1 MKFVTVR
8 GQTRISSSKRP
19 FRTTSVSLSKN
30 NLTFFF
36 LFRSKPSTEWSSC
49 SFETFDKFLKR
60 GLDACLFDKPSSVSS
75 YKVGIFRQHP
85 VRKHIQRVFF
95 YLSNGGLVVH
105 VYIASSQHEEGWET
119 CKPEM
124 QSRVCITLQNSPN
137 APHF

>member
-8 GQTRISSSKRP
+8 GQTHISSSKRP
-19 FRTTSVSLSKN
+19 FRTTSVSLSKK

-85 VRKHIQRVFF
+85 VRKRIQKGVLLFKQWRTC
-95 YLSNGGLVVH
+95 Y